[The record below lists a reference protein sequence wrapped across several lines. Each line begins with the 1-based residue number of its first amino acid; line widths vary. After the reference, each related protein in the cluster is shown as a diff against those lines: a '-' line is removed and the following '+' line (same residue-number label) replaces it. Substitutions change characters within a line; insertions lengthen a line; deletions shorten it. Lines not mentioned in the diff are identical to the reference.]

1 MSIKLIR
8 PSIEYA
14 DQVMQYRDIMQ
25 ANGDSL
31 DGCADLGDCRTF
43 FEWMDFER
51 RLKAKYGDG
60 YVPSELYLAVRSSDN
75 KLVGMIDYRLRLTPF
90 LMQYG
95 GNIGYSVL
103 PSERRKG
110 YASETL
116 KMMLAICRD
125 HGERKVLVTC
135 DKSNE
140 ASRKTITKNGG
151 ALENEIELDGETGS
165 NEIIQRF
172 WIKL

>member
-8 PSIEYA
+8 PSIKYA
-14 DQVMQYRDIMQ
+14 DQVMQYKVTMEAI
-25 ANGDSL
+25 GDSL

-43 FEWMDFER
+43 SEWMDFEG
-51 RLKAKYGDG
+51 RLKAKYMEG
-60 YVPSELYLAVRSSDN
+60 YVPSETYLAVRPSDD
-75 KLVGMIDYRLRLTPF
+75 KVIGMIDYRMRLTPF

-110 YASETL
+110 YASEML
-116 KMMLAICRD
+116 KMMLSICRD
-125 HGERKVLVTC
+125 YGESKVLVTC
-135 DKSNE
+135 DKNNE

-151 ALENEIELDGETGS
+151 VLENEIEIDEETGS
-165 NEIIQRF
+165 TEIIQRY
-172 WIKL
+172 WIEL